1 VEKADNT
8 SVSFRYD
15 ASGNRIAKIASG
27 DTTVYVRDASGN
39 VMGVYKNDTLIE
51 QSIYGSSRLGLL
63 TQASKT
69 GYRTLGGK
77 KYELSNH
84 LGNVLAV
91 VSDNI
96 NLDQDSTWA
105 SVVNVTDYYP
115 FGLAMEGRSL
125 QDSAYRYGFNGKE
138 LDGGGEWGGQN
149 NYDYGFRIYN
159 PSIAKFLSVDPLA
172 ANYPYFTPYQ
182 FAGNKPVMFIDLD
195 GAEFQIPTFEKF
207 KYGNNAA
214 MNVVTVVDNVAINAV
229 NGSITLV
236 NSGIYTIHKV
246 FTDPTSIPEELK
258 SDLGAMATE
267 TRKYFRNQYGYAANT
282 PISRQLTDVAETLRN
297 PESYEGP
304 AELATA
310 LFLTKNA
317 NTFGNSVS
325 KRGSVSNNWID
336 ETGNIKWPKNDGFLG
351 TPDKVNLTPGMRFD
365 RYGAETGSFASPLGT
380 PPAKRS
386 LAPGTASKPLTKYEV
401 AKQFDALGGEVAPWF
416 NEPGGGVQY
425 KFQKSVKELL
435 DEGYIKKID

>member
-1 VEKADNT
+1 MEKADNT

-159 PSIAKFLSVDPLA
+159 PSIAKFLSVDPLTGS
-172 ANYPYFTPYQ
+172 YPWYTPYQ
-182 FAGNKPVMFIDLD
+182 FAGNKPIRFIDLD
-195 GAEFQIPTFEKF
+195 GLEEYDPMQDPFFVAKLVKTTFYDVKHSI
-207 KYGNNAA
+207 YNASAA
-214 MNVVTVVDNVAINAV
+214 MNGGKFRARYKVDGNDNQVFETEYYSREETGLGDYFTNTLLDGLDVVNVLFFGKLDPTDFLGAKTGAKNQ
-229 NGSITLV
+229 SITAIKSGIGEYKEVGGHHVHAKAAFQNHFTYDPNKGFSISQAFMKANGLDHIEMTRTQRRLFDELSESGRPNTLEEHSRIAREALIAGGAGEEMADGLV
-236 NSGIYTIHKV
+236 NQSILNLKNQKV
-246 FTDPTSIPEELK
+246 EQPTKIPW
-258 SDLGAMATE
+258 
-267 TRKYFRNQYGYAANT
+267 N
-282 PISRQLTDVAETLRN
+282 
-297 PESYEGP
+297 
-304 AELATA
+304 
-310 LFLTKNA
+310 KN
-317 NTFGNSVS
+317 
-325 KRGSVSNNWID
+325 
-336 ETGNIKWPKNDGFLG
+336 
-351 TPDKVNLTPGMRFD
+351 
-365 RYGAETGSFASPLGT
+365 
-380 PPAKRS
+380 
-386 LAPGTASKPLTKYEV
+386 
-401 AKQFDALGGEVAPWF
+401 
-416 NEPGGGVQY
+416 NE
-425 KFQKSVKELL
+425 
-435 DEGYIKKID
+435 